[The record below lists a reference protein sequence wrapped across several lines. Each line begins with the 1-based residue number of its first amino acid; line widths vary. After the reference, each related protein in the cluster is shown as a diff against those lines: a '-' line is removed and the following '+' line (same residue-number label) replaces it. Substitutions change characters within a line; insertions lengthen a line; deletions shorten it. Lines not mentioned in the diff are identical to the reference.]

1 MFTFHGP
8 VAQLG
13 AHYIRIVGVGSSNL
27 LRSTKKK
34 TPFGVFFFGMVFTQR
49 RFEDQNA
56 TRMSVARCGWTQ
68 RNHNFRQRRKCKRIS
83 SSPEIKCIFP
93 LDKCTHVG
101 YNNPNIDK
109 AFEQKPVT
117 V

>member
-1 MFTFHGP
+1 MMPLTLMMSASPNVFGKHRNI
-8 VAQLG
+8 A
-13 AHYIRIVGVGSSNL
+13 
-27 LRSTKKK
+27 
-34 TPFGVFFFGMVFTQR
+34 TPG
-49 RFEDQNA
+49 
-56 TRMSVARCGWTQ
+56 
-68 RNHNFRQRRKCKRIS
+68 RNIIMQSITC
-83 SSPEIKCIFP
+83 PEIKCIFP